1 MLAMRAEMQDLK
13 ESKEA
18 ESRTRDQ
25 RIDTLATN
33 LSHAISAMKDLRKG
47 GGAAAGSNA
56 PPTPTSATSTTSRT
70 TAVKS
75 PVRTA
80 ASSSTPAKPPR
91 TPSASKRLMSS
102 TATSAA
108 RQRNPASTTTTP
120 VKSTPKRAT
129 NSLKGDYQGDDASD
143 EEISTILL
151 DPSGMSDEEL
161 MRELE
166 SAKRQ
171 MKKVLLKKDRFVET
185 PAKKN
190 PRF

>member
-47 GGAAAGSNA
+47 SAAAGSNA
-56 PPTPTSATSTTSRT
+56 PTTPTSATSTTNRT

-75 PVRTA
+75 PVRTT

-108 RQRNPASTTTTP
+108 RQRNPASTTTSTP

-129 NSLKGDYQGDDASD
+129 TLSKGDHHGDDASD